1 MTEIDIKEQ
10 LCTRHF
16 NCNGKKIN
24 SLHSMTSTFNPMLPY
39 CTLILS
45 LVQASDSSKKHDV
58 VHCSSYSTYLFLDWI
73 GQGCQGYVKD
83 VNVTA
88 CSFATKSTTDKPEC
102 HLCTVNPHI
111 HLV

>member
-10 LCTRHF
+10 LYTRHL

-24 SLHSMTSTFNPMLPY
+24 SLHSMTSTFSPMLSY

-45 LVQASDSSKKHDV
+45 LIPAYDSSRKHNV
-58 VHCSSYSTYLFLDWI
+58 VHCSSCSTYLFQDWI

-88 CSFATKSTTDKPEC
+88 CSFATKK
-102 HLCTVNPHI
+102 HHR
-111 HLV
+111 